1 MNSNKI
7 IENKLIDE
15 FNNSSV
21 VFIENLVNKKLCNEA
36 INYFHENEYRIIE
49 KYKNDKKGIAT
60 EKING
65 KELIKYFE
73 YPLAENCNLFG
84 KFLNS
89 NIYEYAE
96 KLLSEKV
103 YLKSF
108 EIHSRCALGS
118 EIPHHQ
124 DNGYYGLNN
133 ADGLT
138 FYIPLNDQNASEGG
152 LQYLRVKN
160 DTTFEHTGSNANGF
174 SLAIKDLNI
183 FKGLEIISP
192 NYHGGDCTI
201 HHSNSIHFAED
212 VPPNTKRGL
221 VVRMSFYSEKSTPKK
236 GHKEWYQKMIQQNRI
251 VNNS

>member
-1 MNSNKI
+1 MIKN
-7 IENKLIDE
+7 ELVYE

-21 VFIENLVNKKLCNEA
+21 VFINNLFNKKLCNDA
-36 INYFHENEYRIIE
+36 INYFLKNESSIIE
-49 KYKNDKKGIAT
+49 KYKNDKKGITT

-89 NIYEYAE
+89 NVYEYAE

-108 EIHSRCALGS
+108 EIHSRCALGTL
-118 EIPHHQ
+118 IPHHQ
-124 DNGYYGLNN
+124 DNGYYGLNK

-138 FYIPLNDQNASEGG
+138 IYIPLNDQNANDGG
-152 LQYLRVKN
+152 LQYLKIKN
-160 DTTFEHTGSNANGF
+160 DTTFEHTGSDANGF
-174 SLAIKDLNI
+174 SLEIKDFNNY
-183 FKGLEIISP
+183 KGLQIISP

-201 HHSNSIHFAED
+201 HHANSIHFAKD

-221 VVRMSFYSEKSTPKK
+221 VVRMSFYSEKSTLKK
-236 GHKEWYQKMIQQNRI
+236 GHKEWYQEMIKQNRI
-251 VNNS
+251 VNNSQLN